1 MSPSS
6 GSSRRLLRRL
16 SFAAGAALLAIPLMA
31 VAASAHIA
39 VATPDAVRGG
49 EVAQLSFRVPDE
61 SAEAGTIKVRIDMPA
76 DAPVAEVKVRSI
88 PGWTSVVTER
98 KLASPTKIGDFT
110 LTRVPASVTWTAESG
125 NAIAPGEF
133 QVFEIIIAPVPD
145 VAVLTFAAV
154 QTYSDGSVMTW
165 NQPDQAD
172 GSEAEYPSPS
182 LDLSTPVLSASPS
195 ESGTAAQS
203 PTASPSM
210 SVVASPV
217 STSTGGASEGTDSL
231 ARVMAGL
238 ALVAGVA
245 ALVLVSARARR

>member
-98 KLASPTKIGDFT
+98 RLASPTKIGDFT

-154 QTYSDGSVMTW
+154 QTYS
-165 NQPDQAD
+165 D